1 MTTHFFIIIIKHTF
15 IVSTGD
21 IILFNEKHHN
31 YV

>member
-1 MTTHFFIIIIKHTF
+1 MTTHFFIIIKHTF